1 MHLMT
6 WMAISKPNWWERG
19 LIAMVQGV
27 FYNCFFALYLISPR
41 TAHRMVGYLE
51 EEAIVSYT
59 SFLESIDN
67 GHIENLKNLPDLP
80 INYWNLDRETATLRD
95 VVLAVR
101 ADEATHRDTNHH
113 FADRICEFTSFLP
126 L

>member
-6 WMAISKPNWWERG
+6 WMAISQPKLWERT
-19 LIAMVQGV
+19 LIAVVQGV
-27 FYNCFFALYLISPR
+27 FYNCFFALYLASPR

-59 SFLESIDN
+59 SFLNEIDN
-67 GHIENLKNLPDLP
+67 GHIENTNKIPDLA
-80 INYWNLDRETATLRD
+80 IDYWNLDRNTATLRD

-113 FADRICEFTSFLP
+113 FADRLCEF
-126 L
+126 